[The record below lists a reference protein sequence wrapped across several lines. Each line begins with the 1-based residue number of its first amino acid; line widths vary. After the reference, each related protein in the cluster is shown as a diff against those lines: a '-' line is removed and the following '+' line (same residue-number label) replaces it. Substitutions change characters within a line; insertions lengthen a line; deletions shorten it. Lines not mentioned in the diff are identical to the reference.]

1 PASDPAARPASD
13 GARRMSLTTALD
25 ARSLPP
31 VAIPPGALPA
41 PGLTWGIFVISV
53 TAILLG
59 SFVGSAGAFLFLG
72 LWVLLGLAYGRGC
85 LPLLTGTPRVLW
97 ALPFLALASTLW
109 SQSAHDTL
117 KFSLEF
123 VATVGCA
130 VLAASLLKPRAL
142 LSALACCLVAT
153 ALLSVVFGKQSIDP
167 LTGSSAFVGVFES
180 KNQLGFFTSL
190 MLLAAVALIVDGRQ
204 RVPARLLGLLALALA
219 LPLLVLT
226 RSGTAMV
233 SAILAS
239 LVLIAN
245 LVVSRLSR
253 FERAR
258 LLGAAVVIMLPI
270 ALLLVIAGDDVSSLL
285 LGAMGKDATLT
296 GRTLLWAHALQLIPQ
311 HPLLGY
317 GYQAFW
323 RQDTVQAESLWFEFH
338 VLSRQGFHF
347 HSTYVETA
355 IELGYVG
362 AAVLIATLLGIFGAL
377 IRWSWRSGSV
387 AASFFTA
394 LMFCLLT
401 RSFVEVDVLMQFQI
415 GAFIMFVAATYAA
428 RAPLEDAE

>member
-1 PASDPAARPASD
+1 
-13 GARRMSLTTALD
+13 
-25 ARSLPP
+25 
-31 VAIPPGALPA
+31 V
-41 PGLTWGIFVISV
+41 
-53 TAILLG
+53 
-59 SFVGSAGAFLFLG
+59 
-72 LWVLLGLAYGRGC
+72 
-85 LPLLTGTPRVLW
+85 
-97 ALPFLALASTLW
+97 
-109 SQSAHDTL
+109 
-117 KFSLEF
+117 
-123 VATVGCA
+123 
-130 VLAASLLKPRAL
+130 
-142 LSALACCLVAT
+142 
-153 ALLSVVFGKQSIDP
+153 
-167 LTGSSAFVGVFES
+167 
-180 KNQLGFFTSL
+180 
-190 MLLAAVALIVDGRQ
+190 
-204 RVPARLLGLLALALA
+204 RLLGLVALILA

-233 SAILAS
+233 SAVLAS

-258 LLGAAVVIMLPI
+258 LLGAAAVVMLPV
-270 ALLLVIAGDDVSSLL
+270 ALLLVVASDDVSTLL
-285 LGAMGKDATLT
+285 LGVMGKDATLT

-311 HPLLGY
+311 HSLFGY

-362 AAVLIATLLGIFGAL
+362 AAVLVVTLLGIFGAL
-377 IRWSWRSGSV
+377 IRWSWRSCSV

-428 RAPLEDAE
+428 RAPLEDAD

>member
-1 PASDPAARPASD
+1 
-13 GARRMSLTTALD
+13 MSLSTVID
-25 ARSLPP
+25 ASSLPRLP
-31 VAIPPGALPA
+31 RRTQDPLPPPQ
-41 PGLTWGIFVISV
+41 LTWGVFVLGV

-72 LWVLLGLAYGRGC
+72 LWVSLGLAYGKGC
-85 LPLLTGTPRVLW
+85 LALLTDSPRVLW
-97 ALPFLALASTLW
+97 VFPFFALASTVW
-109 SQSAHDTL
+109 SQSSHDTL
-117 KFSLEF
+117 KYSLEF
-123 VATVGCA
+123 VSTVGCA
-130 VLAASLLKPRAL
+130 VLAASLLKPRAM

-153 ALLSVVFGKQSIDP
+153 ALLSVLFGKESVDP

-190 MLLAAVALIVDGRQ
+190 MLLAAVALIIDGKQ
-204 RVPARLLGLLALALA
+204 PLMARLLGLLALALS

-233 SAILAS
+233 SAVLAS
-239 LVLIAN
+239 TVLIVN
-245 LVVSRLSR
+245 LVISRLST

-258 LLGAAVVIMLPI
+258 ILCVGAIIMLPI
-270 ALLLVIAGDDVSSLL
+270 VILLVVAGDDVGALL
-285 LGAMGKDATLT
+285 LGFMGKDATLT

-311 HPLLGY
+311 HPLFGY

-355 IELGYVG
+355 IELGYIG
-362 AAVLIATLLGIFGAL
+362 AAIMVATLLGTFAAL

-415 GAFIMFVAATYAA
+415 GGFTLFVAATYAA
-428 RAPLEDAE
+428 RAPLEKDVE